1 MQTDIN
7 DPRTWILLVYT
18 VPAQPTRKR
27 ALVWREL
34 KKIGAVYLRD
44 GVAVLREQPAAL
56 EAFHS
61 LAAKIEAM
69 SGRATLVTSAAIAA
83 DAATRLI
90 AEGREARAAEYEE
103 IAREATA
110 FLDHLQREAPHR
122 ELGSAELDALDVDI
136 GKLRRWIEQVQA
148 RDRFGAGPADKP
160 RDLVEQCAR
169 ALQSLVHRKVSVEV
183 GP

>member
-34 KKIGAVYLRD
+34 KKSGAVYLRD
-44 GVAVLREQPAAL
+44 GVAVLPEHENTL
-56 EAFHS
+56 EAFHA

-69 SGRATLVTSAAIAA
+69 SGRATVITNAAIAA
-83 DAATRLI
+83 EARDSIIADAQA
-90 AEGREARAAEYEE
+90 ARAAEYQE
-103 IAREATA
+103 IVREATA

-122 ELGSAELDALDVDI
+122 ELGGTELAALDTDV
-136 GKLRRWIEQVQA
+136 GKLNRWFEQVQA
-148 RDRFGAGPADKP
+148 RDYFSAARAENP

-169 ALQSLVHRKVSVEV
+169 TLEALVRSPVRVDMA
-183 GP
+183 P